1 MRDIQGRGERSP
13 GAARGAEVGGRGS
26 TKERDEP
33 LSPPSPPE
41 GAPNRT
47 GLRGR
52 PGGVRMGVGGVIKR
66 KFLLQGREEP
76 GMAGHPEGSPMWK
89 HRRDTGYM
97 GRGQNLGDW
106 KQKVTEAGSGASPLS
121 AKTGAQYPGPLMSM
135 LPA

>member
-52 PGGVRMGVGGVIKR
+52 PGGVGVGVGGVVKR
-66 KFLLQGREEP
+66 KCLLPSREEP
-76 GMAGHPEGSPMWK
+76 GMAGHPEGSRMWK
-89 HRRDTGYM
+89 HRRDTRERSEPGLLET
-97 GRGQNLGDW
+97 GGGDRGW
-106 KQKVTEAGSGASPLS
+106 VWAFPTP
-121 AKTGAQYPGPLMSM
+121 P
-135 LPA
+135 

>member
-52 PGGVRMGVGGVIKR
+52 PGGVGVGGGGSRQEEVPAAEQRGAWDGWILRDSDVEAPK
-66 KFLLQGREEP
+66 GRRLHGVGSEP
-76 GMAGHPEGSPMWK
+76 G
-89 HRRDTGYM
+89 
-97 GRGQNLGDW
+97 
-106 KQKVTEAGSGASPLS
+106 
-121 AKTGAQYPGPLMSM
+121 
-135 LPA
+135 

>member
-1 MRDIQGRGERSP
+1 M
-13 GAARGAEVGGRGS
+13 
-26 TKERDEP
+26 
-33 LSPPSPPE
+33 
-41 GAPNRT
+41 
-47 GLRGR
+47 
-52 PGGVRMGVGGVIKR
+52 RMGVGGVIKR
-66 KFLLQGREEP
+66 KFLLQSREEP

>member
-1 MRDIQGRGERSP
+1 M
-13 GAARGAEVGGRGS
+13 GGRGS

-52 PGGVRMGVGGVIKR
+52 PGGAGEGGGVVKR
-66 KFLLQGREEP
+66 KCLLPSREEP
-76 GMAGHPEGSPMWK
+76 GMAGHSEGSRMWK
-89 HRRDTGYM
+89 HRRDTGCM
-97 GRGQNLGDW
+97 GRGQNLGYW
-106 KQKVTEAGSGASPLS
+106 KQEEVTEAGSGPSPLHP
-121 AKTGAQYPGPLMSM
+121 KTGAQYPRPLTSM